1 MVTLAETLR
10 ADEVLLTVHQVAEN
24 CMATIDRGFGRAS
37 AALNPARRDFARTLR
52 WREMDSNLRSR
63 SKDIDFEP
71 RHRGCRRRAD
81 HRPAIWRPHHSR
93 CRSRRRVS
101 CLCAISKFYLRRAYG
116 GSGP

>member
-52 WREMDSNLRSR
+52 WRKPDSNSESR
-63 SKDIDFEP
+63 SEKAFHAEP
-71 RHRGCRRRAD
+71 MVCTTLRWSRQSGANRSLEFRFPGCWEKYRECHPDRET
-81 HRPAIWRPHHSR
+81 
-93 CRSRRRVS
+93 
-101 CLCAISKFYLRRAYG
+101 IS
-116 GSGP
+116 